1 MSHDQSSCS
10 LDSPLAP
17 PSWFAWSCL
26 WTKLTRFCCAACSRN
41 CWAASSSRVSEN
53 QLKCQFRYITHHK
66 FISDS
71 SMNMITDLT
80 ETNRKWM
87 SAGVGQPAP
96 TFFYHY
102 QVKLS
107 SREPSE
113 DPSLLFVF
121 LKNSKFYSN
130 FVLSGGRTSKV
141 KQQHPCERANL
152 LLLPEI
158 PGKFPSLRVTLSA
171 IG

>member
-80 ETNRKWM
+80 ETNRNGCLPVSDNRLLIFFIITRWSCLLENRQKIHHCCLYFWKTASFTQILYSLVVELRRSSSSTHV
-87 SAGVGQPAP
+87 SAQIYFSCPRFRVS
-96 TFFYHY
+96 F
-102 QVKLS
+102 
-107 SREPSE
+107 
-113 DPSLLFVF
+113 
-121 LKNSKFYSN
+121 
-130 FVLSGGRTSKV
+130 
-141 KQQHPCERANL
+141 RAY
-152 LLLPEI
+152 E
-158 PGKFPSLRVTLSA
+158 
-171 IG
+171 